1 MNVEKSEVTTSAKAV
16 LLGFELYFGA
26 GQVKVRVAPPAV
38 ERFEMRIRNWGVSM
52 RHHIS
57 RLNRYNSSWMAYF
70 RIADTPNVF
79 DNLDRWLRRHLRQV
93 YWRQWKYIR
102 TRPLVLSAWVSVWT
116 KPDTGVRRPKALGD
130 WATRMR
136 YRSLFPMPTGQK
148 CWPGS
153 GSRNTAPSPILN
165 LPLEVNSSLFMKR
178 LHHVLE

>member
-26 GQVKVRVAPPAV
+26 GQVKVRVASPAV

-116 KPDTGVRRPKALGD
+116 KPDWGASSKGSWRLGNTYALSIALSNAYWTEMLAWKRVEKHGPLPNFKS
-130 WATRMR
+130 AA
-136 YRSLFPMPTGQK
+136 
-148 CWPGS
+148 GS
-153 GSRNTAPSPILN
+153 
-165 LPLEVNSSLFMKR
+165 
-178 LHHVLE
+178 